1 MANRLAVDLRPNPF
15 ACRGRQFCLRV
26 PVMSQTEELLKKR
39 NVWKRMLG
47 ETFDDVREENESRRG
62 IIIHEAEQKTKD
74 EELDLQDRVRDLEQR
89 KATLKLLLQQ
99 VLLDQKA
106 KQEGKEQPVNADVGE
121 EDKRRKKRK
130 LNDTADESKVE
141 SAPA

>member
-1 MANRLAVDLRPNPF
+1 
-15 ACRGRQFCLRV
+15 
-26 PVMSQTEELLKKR
+26 MSQTEELLKKR